1 MGRFPGPK
9 CFRTQVMMRLP
20 CAGVPSAMY
29 TVSATVVLAIPFCG
43 AGAASG
49 AIRTELVIITRL
61 SNQ

>member
-1 MGRFPGPK
+1 M
-9 CFRTQVMMRLP
+9 MMRLP
-20 CAGVPSAMY
+20 CAGVPSALY

-43 AGAASG
+43 AGAAPG